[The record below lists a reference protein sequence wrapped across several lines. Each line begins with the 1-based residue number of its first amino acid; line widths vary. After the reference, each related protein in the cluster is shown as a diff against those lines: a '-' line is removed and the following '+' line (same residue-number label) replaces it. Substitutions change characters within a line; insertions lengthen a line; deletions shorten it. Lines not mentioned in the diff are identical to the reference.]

1 MDEAIIRAFDFN
13 FLPYFKKID
22 IQEFRTKV
30 LYNKEADALLRKHAP
45 TLQDIYRKVA
55 RIDSGLGG
63 YMNIS
68 EFTNLV
74 LALGLVDEKNL

>member
-1 MDEAIIRAFDFN
+1 M
-13 FLPYFKKID
+13 L
-22 IQEFRTKV
+22 
-30 LYNKEADALLRKHAP
+30 

-68 EFTNLV
+68 EFEHLV
-74 LALGLVDEKNL
+74 TALGLVDEKNLQTKDVGSCFNMGMMT